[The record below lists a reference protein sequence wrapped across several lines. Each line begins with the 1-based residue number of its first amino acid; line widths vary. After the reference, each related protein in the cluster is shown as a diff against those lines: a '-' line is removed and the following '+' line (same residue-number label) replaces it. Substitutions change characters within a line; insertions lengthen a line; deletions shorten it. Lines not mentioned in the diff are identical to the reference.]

1 MTIREVTTEEHSD
14 YNSVVDHPVQ
24 TWEWGE
30 FREKTGNKIL
40 RLGLYDKNKLVEGYL
55 LTLHR
60 LPYTNRYVA
69 MLAKIPAPTRQM
81 LMNLR
86 NWAKQEN
93 IIFIRLEPNISIAS
107 KSSRRIFEL
116 FKTFKMF
123 QGRPFFNKKTPEIDL
138 TQSEEELLKKMHPKT
153 RYNIR
158 LAQKYGV
165 EVAEDNSEES
175 FARYLDLMDET
186 TKRQNYFAHSEHY
199 HKLMWKTLRTG
210 GIAHLLKAVYPPSRT
225 ESVSSQ
231 VRAKSYSLRRDSAP
245 YEVWGEDTPTARSRE
260 LHQGTTLASW
270 ILFVWKDKLYY
281 PYGASSSE
289 HRNVMAPY
297 AIMWQAIKFGK
308 RLNLKTFDL
317 WGSDEAKGYTRFKE
331 GFGPENIEYLGTWD
345 LPINNKLYYLYR
357 LAEEI
362 RWRFLKLRARL
373 IPLSSFR

>member
-1 MTIREVTTEEHSD
+1 MTIHEVTAEEHND
-14 YNSVVDHPVQ
+14 YNGVVDHPVQ

-60 LPYTNRYVA
+60 LPYTNRCVA
-69 MLAKIPAPTRQM
+69 MLAKGPAPTRQM
-81 LMNLR
+81 LINLR
-86 NWAKQEN
+86 DWARQEN
-93 IIFIRLEPNISIAS
+93 IIFIRFEPNTSLTH
-107 KSSRRIFEL
+107 KSTQHILEL
-116 FKTFKMF
+116 FKTFKMCA
-123 QGRPFFNKKTPEIDL
+123 GRPFFNKKTPEIDL

-158 LAQKYGV
+158 LAQRHGV
-165 EVAEDNSEES
+165 EVTEDNSEES

-186 TKRQNYFAHSEHY
+186 TRRQNYFAHTEHY
-199 HKLMWKTLRTG
+199 HKLMWKTLRLA
-210 GIAHLLKAVYPPSRT
+210 GIAHLLKAVYQR
-225 ESVSSQ
+225 
-231 VRAKSYSLRRDSAP
+231 
-245 YEVWGEDTPTARSRE
+245 
-260 LHQGTTLASW
+260 TTLASW

-281 PYGASSSE
+281 PYGASNNE

-297 AIMWQAIKFGK
+297 ATMWQAIKFGK
-308 RLNLKTFDL
+308 SLNLKSFDL

-331 GFGPENIEYLGTWD
+331 GFGPKNIESLGTWD
-345 LPINNKLYYLYR
+345 MPINNNLYYLYR

-362 RWRFLKLRARL
+362 RWKFLKLKARF